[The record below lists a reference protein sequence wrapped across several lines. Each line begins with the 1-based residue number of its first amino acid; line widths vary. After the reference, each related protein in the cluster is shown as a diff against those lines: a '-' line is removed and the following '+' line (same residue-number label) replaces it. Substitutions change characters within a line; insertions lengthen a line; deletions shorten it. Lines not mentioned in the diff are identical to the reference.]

1 VVPDVAVILL
11 AGAFGASVLLLAAV
25 LAGAQRL
32 GVYAHPNERSFHDA
46 PRVTAGG
53 IAFVLPVLAYLGW
66 VAAGGAAEA
75 LVLCAAA
82 AALGAVGLLDDVCEV
97 SSLLR
102 MGVHLLAAGL
112 LVAVVF
118 GGVPWW
124 LLAVFTVGLAWQVNL
139 YNFMDGIDG
148 IAGVQALV
156 FLVGAHVVGG
166 GLPGW
171 SGDVA
176 WLAAGGVLGFLA
188 FNFPPARLFMGDV
201 GSGVLGLLTGALA
214 LIWWQQ
220 QTLHLVASLILL
232 AGFWLDASYTLI
244 VRMLTGQPFTQ
255 AHRLHLYQK
264 VATTRG
270 HLWTTVGFLTYATF
284 WLLPLAWLSVRYPAQ
299 PDFVTWLWLLPAAVP
314 LAVAAWW
321 FRAGLPEP
329 VEATGGDE
337 DA

>member
-1 VVPDVAVILL
+1 VVPDVALILLGGGFAVSVVLL
-11 AGAFGASVLLLAAV
+11 AGMLV
-25 LAGAQRL
+25 GAQRL

-46 PRVTAGG
+46 PKVTGG
-53 IAFVLPVLAYLGW
+53 GVAFVLPLLGYLGW
-66 VAAGGAAEA
+66 VAAAGNAEA
-75 LVLCAAA
+75 LALCAGGT
-82 AALGAVGLLDDVCEV
+82 ALAVVGLLDDIREV

-102 MGVHLLAAGL
+102 IAVHLVAAALLAGTVFAGGSWWLAAFVT
-112 LVAVVF
+112 VA
-118 GGVPWW
+118 
-124 LLAVFTVGLAWQVNL
+124 LAWQINL

-156 FLVGAHVVGG
+156 FLVGAQLVAL

-176 WLAAGGVLGFLA
+176 WLACGGALGFLV

-220 QTLHLVASLILL
+220 GTLHVVPSLILL

-244 VRMLTGQPFTQ
+244 VRALTGQPFTQ

-270 HLWTTVGFLTYATF
+270 HLWTTVGFLTYASL
-284 WLLPLAWLSVRYPAQ
+284 WLLPLAWLSARFPEQ
-299 PDFVTWLWLLPAAVP
+299 PDFTTWLWLLPAAVP
-314 LAVAAWW
+314 VLLCAWW
-321 FRAGLPEP
+321 FRAGLPEGP
-329 VEATGGDE
+329 GERHD
-337 DA
+337 

>member
-1 VVPDVAVILL
+1 MVPDVALILL
-11 AGAFGASVLLLAAV
+11 GGGFAVSVLVLAFM

-46 PRVTAGG
+46 PKVTGG
-53 IAFVLPVLAYLGW
+53 GVAFVLPLLGYLGW
-66 VAAGGAAEA
+66 VAAAGSAEA
-75 LVLCAAA
+75 LALCAGGT
-82 AALGAVGLLDDVCEV
+82 ALAVVGLLDDIREV

-102 MGVHLLAAGL
+102 IAVHLVAAALLAGTVFAGGSWWLAAVVT
-112 LVAVVF
+112 VA
-118 GGVPWW
+118 
-124 LLAVFTVGLAWQVNL
+124 LAWQINL
-139 YNFMDGIDG
+139 
-148 IAGVQALV
+148 
-156 FLVGAHVVGG
+156 LVGAQLVAL

-176 WLAAGGVLGFLA
+176 WFACGGVLGFLV

-220 QTLHLVASLILL
+220 GTLHVVPSLILL

-244 VRMLTGQPFTQ
+244 VRALTGQPFTQ

-270 HLWTTVGFLTYATF
+270 HLWTTVGFLTYASL
-284 WLLPLAWLSVRYPAQ
+284 WLLPLAWLSARFPEQ
-299 PDFVTWLWLLPAAVP
+299 PDFTTWLWLLPVTVP
-314 LAVAAWW
+314 VLLCAWW
-321 FRAGLPEP
+321 FRAGLPEGP
-329 VEATGGDE
+329 GERHD
-337 DA
+337 